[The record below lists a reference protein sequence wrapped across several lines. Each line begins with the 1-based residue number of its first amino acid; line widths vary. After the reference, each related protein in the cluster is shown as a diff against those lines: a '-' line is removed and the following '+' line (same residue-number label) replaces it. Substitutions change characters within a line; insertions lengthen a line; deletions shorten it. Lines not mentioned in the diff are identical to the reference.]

1 MLCRIQEGCGKVAAI
16 NYDSRCRPSSSQ
28 AIIFASHQLR
38 RGIERILF
46 ERAST
51 NVLRLNC
58 STRVV
63 KGQLARDDE
72 GNVAED
78 RMRKFAPFVLL
89 ACLCMLA
96 NAALAV
102 DRGQFGHVPPDIRA
116 WFKSVIAPNGVP
128 CCDESDGH
136 RTTYDVRGGAYWVPI
151 EGQWMQ
157 VPERAV
163 IRDQGNPIGEAVVW
177 YVHHRGSIIISC
189 FVPADAV

>member
-1 MLCRIQEGCGKVAAI
+1 M
-16 NYDSRCRPSSSQ
+16 
-28 AIIFASHQLR
+28 R
-38 RGIERILF
+38 RFTHIV
-46 ERAST
+46 
-51 NVLRLNC
+51 VLAWL
-58 STRVV
+58 SV
-63 KGQLARDDE
+63 LA
-72 GNVAED
+72 G
-78 RMRKFAPFVLL
+78 
-89 ACLCMLA
+89 
-96 NAALAV
+96 AALAF
-102 DRGQFGHVPPDIRA
+102 DNGQYDHVPPDIRA